1 MIRRI
6 VFERNEQLRTD
17 ALQQN
22 LPFRGEG
29 HRGHLKVGS
38 VLDSKPL
45 TIGK

>member
-17 ALQQN
+17 ALEQN

-29 HRGHLKVGS
+29 HLGYLKSGS
-38 VLDSKPL
+38 LVDSKPL
-45 TIGK
+45 TIG